1 MERGDRDEIN
11 VIRDELERLRADVA
25 AGRSGRERR
34 WWSAGR
40 RPRLAKTLSR
50 VGLVALML
58 ALPVMVS
65 ASHQFTDVP
74 TSHTFH
80 TVISRIYGA
89 RLTTGCSSTRFCPSA
104 NVSRGQMAAFLAR
117 GLGRAGGGDFGEDDN
132 DWAAFLDGTP
142 VAAADLS
149 AGGTSGGIAHA
160 WATATVN
167 VWTNE
172 PNVCPC
178 EVQAYLLNETTGET
192 SSTFFA
198 MTGSEMAPEDP
209 EDPDSPYAEVLLSTS
224 YLFTVDSGVS
234 NQYLMIARVIPTT
247 APTEPFVSGYRATM
261 QAIYVPFSS
270 TGGNPTQPTDTQ
282 GTPRGSRGGD

>member
-1 MERGDRDEIN
+1 MERGDQGENKVMGDES
-11 VIRDELERLRADVA
+11 ERSLVDVA
-25 AGRSGRERR
+25 ADRSGWGRR
-34 WWSAGR
+34 SWSAGR
-40 RPRLAKTLSR
+40 RPRLLKNLSR
-50 VGLVALML
+50 LGLVGLML

-80 TVISRIYGA
+80 TVISRISGA
-89 RLTTGCSSTRFCPSA
+89 RLTTGCSSTRFCPNA

-132 DWAAFLDGTP
+132 DWTSLLDFTP

-149 AGGTSGGIAHA
+149 TGGTSGGIAHA
-160 WATATVN
+160 FATATVN

-178 EVQAYLLNETTGET
+178 EVQAFLVNDTTGET

-198 MTGSEMAPEDP
+198 MAGSEMTPEDP
-209 EDPDSPYAEVLLSTS
+209 EDPDSPYSETILSTS
-224 YLFTVDSGVS
+224 YLFTVDSGVA
-234 NQYLMIARVIPTT
+234 NEYLMIAKIIPTT
-247 APTEPFVSGYRATM
+247 APTAPFVAGYRATM

-270 TGGNPTQPTDTQ
+270 TGGNPPRPTDTQ
-282 GTPRGSRGGD
+282 GTPRGSRGD